1 MLAKE
6 PLGLAAEN
14 FEATQMRFGLISLI
28 CLSCIACARLQK
40 SAEQEP
46 PTIATPKQAPPV
58 VDHETSTV
66 FECSDGTISTSQD
79 ACIVSMANR
88 RLPPSQ
94 QVDRS
99 PIKPAAA
106 TIETPTGATR

>member
-1 MLAKE
+1 
-6 PLGLAAEN
+6 
-14 FEATQMRFGLISLI
+14 MRFGLVSLI
-28 CLSCIACARLQK
+28 FLSCIACARLQ

-46 PTIATPKQAPPV
+46 PKTATLKQAPPV
-58 VDHETSTV
+58 VDHETSAV
-66 FECSDGTISTSQD
+66 FECSDGTVSTSQD

>member
-1 MLAKE
+1 
-6 PLGLAAEN
+6 
-14 FEATQMRFGLISLI
+14 MRFGLVSLI
-28 CLSCIACARLQK
+28 FLSCIACARLQK

-46 PTIATPKQAPPV
+46 PTTATLKQAPPV
-58 VDHETSTV
+58 VGHETSAV
-66 FECSDGTISTSQD
+66 VECSDGTVSTSLD

-106 TIETPTGATR
+106 TIEMPTGATR